1 MTATKAEFIAQA
13 AVENAATSKYTS
25 PSAGKGSI
33 IDEFTMTNYSGGA
46 ITVDVYIG
54 AAASD
59 ANRII
64 HTLSLASHATH
75 SFSELI
81 GRYMAPGSQIFWI
94 ASAATSVNGHAS
106 GRELT

>member
-25 PSAGKGSI
+25 PAGGKGSI

-54 AAASD
+54 SAASD
-59 ANRII
+59 AFRII
-64 HTLSLASHATH
+64 HTLSIASHLTH
-75 SFSELI
+75 SFPELI
-81 GRYMAPGSQIFWI
+81 GRFLPPSTQIWWV